1 MIVTMQP
8 RTVGLIV
15 AAALM
20 TGWLIGGGA
29 TSQDPSGDGPR
40 VPSAPRPLGTSPN
53 SVAPFTSKLRERM
66 KEQPATPDRGRN
78 PFVYGPRGGSRPPA
92 TGRRVTEPEERE
104 IMLPEPMQLAPP
116 APQFRLSGIASNQQD
131 GAVVLTAIII
141 DNGVMVFAKAGD
153 KLSNGHTVQRIDEA
167 SVTLV
172 DAEGVT
178 QTLRLP

>member
-1 MIVTMQP
+1 
-8 RTVGLIV
+8 
-15 AAALM
+15 
-20 TGWLIGGGA
+20 
-29 TSQDPSGDGPR
+29 
-40 VPSAPRPLGTSPN
+40 
-53 SVAPFTSKLRERM
+53 
-66 KEQPATPDRGRN
+66 
-78 PFVYGPRGGSRPPA
+78 
-92 TGRRVTEPEERE
+92 
-104 IMLPEPMQLAPP
+104 MLPEPMQLAPP